1 MRTRPH
7 TSRGFS
13 FSEITAVVAILGV
26 VTAMA
31 LPALTR
37 FENNAAFRGACN
49 EVAHLLVMAR
59 DRAILKGQETGL
71 RWVASGGDLVFTM
84 YEDGN
89 RNGVLTDDIKKGI
102 DKKVFGPF
110 SLRGKYPGIAFA
122 FVAGFSSPDPSGN
135 PIGNL
140 GDPIRLGSSNIC
152 SFSPLGKASPGT
164 IYVSN
169 GRERQAAVRITPTSA
184 KIQVLEW
191 TGPTTKWVRRYW

>member
-1 MRTRPH
+1 MSVRRAH
-7 TSRGFS
+7 SRGFS
-13 FSEITAVVAILGV
+13 FSEISAVLAIVGLMS
-26 VTAMA
+26 AMS
-31 LPALTR
+31 LPALSR
-37 FENNAAFRGACN
+37 FANNASFRGACN

-59 DRAILKGQETGL
+59 DRAILKGQETAL

-89 RNGVLTDDIKKGI
+89 KNGVLADDIRRGV
-102 DKKVFGPF
+102 DKPVYGPF

-122 FVAGFSSPDPSGN
+122 FVAGFAAPDPSGN

-140 GDPIRLGSSNIC
+140 GDPVRLGNSNMC
-152 SFSPLGKASPGT
+152 SFSPFGKASPGT

-169 GRERQAAVRITPTSA
+169 GATRQAAVRITPASGR
-184 KIQVLEW
+184 IQVLEW